1 MYLENFISGYY
12 QKSVILM
19 SKLPLVTFFPQVT
32 SVIARKFFEFGDV
45 SIETAA
51 KDIDSW
57 TLPSPGHSVEL
68 PLMGHLFQLTIPS
81 LSTRSGMYLHFRFR
95 KKRNFSVKLHN
106 FFNLSLISSHFFSGI
121 WMRIGQ
127 PGTKP
132 WRSLTNFWY
141 RWPFSMFA
149 TCDRT
154 RPYSLGTC
162 TDCWATCGNYF
173 HGKIKL
179 NYQFYEFFFFQVMAS
194 NPTYC
199 SSTVQYLTTLIYPL
213 NFAADYRPFYTIHDR

>member
-12 QKSVILM
+12 QKSVILI

-81 LSTRSGMYLHFRFR
+81 LSTRSGMNLFL
-95 KKRNFSVKLHN
+95 KKKKKLREN
-106 FFNLSLISSHFFSGI
+106 VSDRVPEVGFSGT
-121 WMRIGQ
+121 RNE
-127 PGTKP
+127 
-132 WRSLTNFWY
+132 LTE
-141 RWPFSMFA
+141 
-149 TCDRT
+149 
-154 RPYSLGTC
+154 
-162 TDCWATCGNYF
+162 
-173 HGKIKL
+173 K
-179 NYQFYEFFFFQVMAS
+179 
-194 NPTYC
+194 
-199 SSTVQYLTTLIYPL
+199 
-213 NFAADYRPFYTIHDR
+213 

>member
-1 MYLENFISGYY
+1 MSTCVKSIFQLLMYLEIFISGYY

-95 KKRNFSVKLHN
+95 KKRSFSVKLHN
-106 FFNLSLISSHFFSGI
+106 FFNLSRIFPHFFRHLKCQTS
-121 WMRIGQ
+121 
-127 PGTKP
+127 P
-132 WRSLTNFWY
+132 S
-141 RWPFSMFA
+141 S
-149 TCDRT
+149 
-154 RPYSLGTC
+154 
-162 TDCWATCGNYF
+162 YF
-173 HGKIKL
+173 HNQGR
-179 NYQFYEFFFFQVMAS
+179 
-194 NPTYC
+194 T
-199 SSTVQYLTTLIYPL
+199 
-213 NFAADYRPFYTIHDR
+213 

>member
-95 KKRNFSVKLHN
+95 KKRSFSVKLHN
-106 FFNLSLISSHFFSGI
+106 FFNLSRIFSPLFQWNLDANWSTWHQAMEISYQLLIPLTFFYVCYLWSNTSILFGNLYWLLSHL
-121 WMRIGQ
+121 W
-127 PGTKP
+127 
-132 WRSLTNFWY
+132 
-141 RWPFSMFA
+141 
-149 TCDRT
+149 
-154 RPYSLGTC
+154 
-162 TDCWATCGNYF
+162 
-173 HGKIKL
+173 
-179 NYQFYEFFFFQVMAS
+179 
-194 NPTYC
+194 
-199 SSTVQYLTTLIYPL
+199 
-213 NFAADYRPFYTIHDR
+213 